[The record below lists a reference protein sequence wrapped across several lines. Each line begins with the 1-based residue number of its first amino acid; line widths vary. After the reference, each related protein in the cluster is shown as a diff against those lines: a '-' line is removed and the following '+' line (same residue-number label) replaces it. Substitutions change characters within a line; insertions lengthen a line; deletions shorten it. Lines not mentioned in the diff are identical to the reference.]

1 MDEEDKIII
10 EDNNKE
16 IIINNIN
23 KFKIQFSDNKLY
35 LTPLSKYLTEDEINR
50 YDLKKSEILE
60 AKLNDEIIKSP
71 SYYKIV
77 KIIWKNTPIN
87 KLLQHTIFNFKLNI
101 DSIKEDDSYIWN
113 EEINLAFQV
122 KNFNYVMKE
131 IINMCKINDF
141 KIELKIN
148 LKNRIIILFKI

>member
-1 MDEEDKIII
+1 
-10 EDNNKE
+10 
-16 IIINNIN
+16 
-23 KFKIQFSDNKLY
+23 
-35 LTPLSKYLTEDEINR
+35 
-50 YDLKKSEILE
+50 LKKSEILE
-60 AKLNDEIIKSP
+60 ATLNGEIIKSP

-77 KIIWKNTPIN
+77 KIIWKNTPIT
-87 KLLQHTIFNFKLNI
+87 KILQHTIFNFKLNI
-101 DSIKEDDSYIWN
+101 DSIKEDDTYIWN

-131 IINMCKINDF
+131 IINMCKINEF